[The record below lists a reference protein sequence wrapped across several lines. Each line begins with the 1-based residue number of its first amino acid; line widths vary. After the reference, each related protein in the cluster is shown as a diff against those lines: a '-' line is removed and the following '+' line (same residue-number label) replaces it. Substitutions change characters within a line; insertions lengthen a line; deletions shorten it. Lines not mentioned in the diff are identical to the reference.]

1 MTDRHTSPFQLDA
14 WHLGLLEGEELRRV
28 EAHTARCPICSEQRD
43 AHRASV
49 QRFGDQVLARTAP
62 AVRSRLAPRSRRRWW
77 AGALVLSAAA
87 ALLWLRRGPDDD
99 LGTSTAL
106 RFKGPGSL
114 QIFARRQGRVFPV
127 AAGTVLAP
135 GDAIR
140 FFLHP
145 SGLDHVIV
153 GSVDGAGKANI
164 YYPYGGA
171 RSARLD
177 PGRRLE
183 VPGSI
188 ILDGAPGPERVFAV
202 FSRAPLA
209 ADQVRA
215 ALAAVAAGGEAAIRS
230 SRTLPLPDT
239 SQASVQFEKGEPG
252 R

>member
-1 MTDRHTSPFQLDA
+1 MTDRHTSPLQLDA
-14 WHLGLLEGEELRRV
+14 GHLGLLDAEELRRV
-28 EAHTARCPICSEQRD
+28 ETHTARCPTCKQQRD

-62 AVRSRLAPRSRRRWW
+62 AVRTRLALRPRGRWW
-77 AGALVLSAAA
+77 AAALALSAAA
-87 ALLWLRRGPDDD
+87 ALLWLRRAPDDD
-99 LGTSTAL
+99 LAT
-106 RFKGPGSL
+106 KGPGSL

-140 FFLHP
+140 FFVHP

-171 RSARLD
+171 SSAHLA

-209 ADQVRA
+209 ADHVRA

-239 SQASVQFEKGEPG
+239 AQASVQFEKGEPG